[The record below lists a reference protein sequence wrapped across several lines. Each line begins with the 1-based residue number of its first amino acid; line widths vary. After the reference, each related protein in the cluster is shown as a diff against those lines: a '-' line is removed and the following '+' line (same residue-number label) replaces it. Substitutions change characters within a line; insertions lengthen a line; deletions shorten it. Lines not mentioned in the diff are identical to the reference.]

1 MKISLILPVYNP
13 SAGWAD
19 IVLAKCAEL
28 IALYPDMDFEVI
40 IVNDGSTNSDSIKEK
55 TKLQNSVIRLIEY
68 TPNKGKGEA
77 LRTGVRVSTG
87 DLVIYTDIDFPY
99 TIESISKL
107 IGILSNKEADVVVG
121 IKDASYYAYV
131 PPLRKFISRLFRSFI
146 RLLFRIPTDDTQ
158 CGLKGFDQKGKDI
171 FVKTTIDRYLFD
183 LEFVFLASRD
193 KSIIIK
199 TQEIKLRE
207 DVQFRK
213 MNFGIIKNESWNFM
227 KILIRSYIQ
236 ASNP

>member
-1 MKISLILPVYNP
+1 MKLSLILPVYNP

-19 IVLAKCAEL
+19 IVVAKSGEL
-28 IALYPDMDFEVI
+28 IALYPHIVFEI
-40 IVNDGSTNSDSIKEK
+40 IVVNDGSTNSDFTNSKSE
-55 TKLQNSVIRLIEY
+55 LQNSAIKLIEY

-77 LRTGVRVSTG
+77 LRTGVTASTG

-107 IGILSNKEADVVVG
+107 IGILSSKEADVVVG
-121 IKDASYYAYV
+121 IKDASYYEHV
-131 PPLRKFISRLFRSFI
+131 PPLRKFISKLFRSFI

-158 CGLKGFDQKGKDI
+158 CGLKGFNQKGKSV

-183 LEFVFLASRD
+183 LEFIFLASRD
-193 KSIIIK
+193 KSIAIK
-199 TQEIKLRE
+199 TQEIKLRA

-213 MNFGIIKNESWNFM
+213 MNFGIIKNESWNFL
-227 KILIRSYIQ
+227 KILLRSYIK
-236 ASNP
+236 ASN